1 MEWIISEVID
11 LMGTYWWITVG
22 TVIGTVAILSGLA
35 APIAQR
41 LEEAKNTLEFPAVH
55 PSWSARG
62 ITNPSS
68 PFPRFAAAIAVR
80 SHCGPSRTSG
90 RP

>member
-22 TVIGTVAILSGLA
+22 TVIGTVAILSGLV

-41 LEEAKNTLEFPAVH
+41 LEEAQGT
-55 PSWSARG
+55 
-62 ITNPSS
+62 
-68 PFPRFAAAIAVR
+68 
-80 SHCGPSRTSG
+80 
-90 RP
+90 